1 MYCDTIHF
9 FVLED
14 VLCPCEKSLFWLWC
28 VVWFGPDEG
37 TRDGTIWERT
47 SDRRRRKKRLRQNMW
62 AINTHLSRKTEQW
75 WKWRAER
82 LTGTGRLRVK
92 VKMIERQVRG
102 GGGPGCTE
110 RMKGWK
116 VDSCDETKDHKKDS
130 ETSLY
135 QTHVDDSPWGPP
147 AYTPEDKRWG
157 NEPDDQV
164 WKDKK

>member
-102 GGGPGCTE
+102 GGAGLHREDE
-110 RMKGWK
+110 RMKSGQLRWNK
-116 VDSCDETKDHKKDS
+116 RPQKRQRDISLSNPCWWFTLGT
-130 ETSLY
+130 TSL
-135 QTHVDDSPWGPP
+135 HP
-147 AYTPEDKRWG
+147 RR
-157 NEPDDQV
+157 
-164 WKDKK
+164 